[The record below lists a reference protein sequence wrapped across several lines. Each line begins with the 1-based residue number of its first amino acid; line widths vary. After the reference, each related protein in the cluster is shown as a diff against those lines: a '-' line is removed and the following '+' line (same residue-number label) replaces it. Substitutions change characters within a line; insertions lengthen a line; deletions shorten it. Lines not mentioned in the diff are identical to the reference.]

1 MGYGN
6 RTDSEV
12 RGLRAR
18 LSHRSRQNQ
27 SFCREL
33 VSSPALGKGRGGT
46 SGAISECSE
55 GAQSASAGREE
66 GAGRGAG
73 DLDTPAFRYSIE
85 TGQNPDD
92 PAEYIIRCRLELRQ
106 GWPEH
111 RAAIDEVFDT
121 EFERLVIEFESM
133 DETFDELV
141 DKLEDV
147 QDEQGG
153 TLTTMIGRNVS
164 PIRG

>member
-1 MGYGN
+1 
-6 RTDSEV
+6 
-12 RGLRAR
+12 
-18 LSHRSRQNQ
+18 
-27 SFCREL
+27 
-33 VSSPALGKGRGGT
+33 
-46 SGAISECSE
+46 
-55 GAQSASAGREE
+55 
-66 GAGRGAG
+66 
-73 DLDTPAFRYSIE
+73 
-85 TGQNPDD
+85 
-92 PAEYIIRCRLELRQ
+92 LRQ